1 VAPDR
6 ENGFKNN
13 MTASNAAAHDA
24 AEEQGYGRMENGSM
38 HHLPFRNS
46 VHLTTEEAHAVMRR
60 MLSGQMDTAGIAELL
75 RFLQRKGETVAELV
89 GFAQA
94 MQEVAQAVD
103 LNQDES
109 PILDTCGTGGDGTN
123 TFNVSTATAFV
134 VAGAG
139 LRVAKH
145 GNRRISSQ
153 CGSADVLEALGVH
166 VSLSASDAVECVK
179 EIGIGFLYAPLL
191 HPAVKHAQEARL
203 LLKGHT
209 VFNML
214 GPLTNPVRA
223 KVQLIGAYSVK
234 AAEML
239 ALASARLG
247 THRAFVVH
255 GADGLDEI
263 STTGLTTVFQVEES
277 RVQKGQWSP
286 QDFGVETAAIDS
298 LKGGDPETNAG
309 IIRAVLKGERGPARD
324 IVLVN
329 AAAALL
335 IGRRVPDIKTGAA
348 VAGETI
354 DNGAALEKL
363 SRLAELTSAH
373 RHQVI
378 EA

>member
-1 VAPDR
+1 MP
-6 ENGFKNN
+6 
-13 MTASNAAAHDA
+13 
-24 AEEQGYGRMENGSM
+24 
-38 HHLPFRNS
+38 HLPFRNS
-46 VHLTTEEAHAVMRR
+46 VHLTTDEARDVMGRL
-60 MLSGQMDTAGIAELL
+60 LSGEMDTAGITELL
-75 RFLQRKGETVAELV
+75 LYLQRKGETVAELV

-94 MQEVAQAVD
+94 MRQMAQPIE
-103 LNQDES
+103 LNQEES
-109 PILDTCGTGGDGTN
+109 PVLDTCGTGGDGTN

-153 CGSADVLEALGVH
+153 CGSADVLESLGVD
-166 VSLSASDAVECVK
+166 VSLSASDVVECVRQ
-179 EIGIGFLYAPLL
+179 IGIGFLFAPLL

-203 LLKGHT
+203 QLKGRT

-214 GPLTNPVRA
+214 GPLTNPVQAR
-223 KVQLIGAYSVK
+223 VQLIGAFSVR

-263 STTGLTTVFQVEES
+263 STTGPTTVFQVEEG

-286 QDFGVETAAIDS
+286 QDFGVETASIEM

-309 IIRAVLKGERGPARD
+309 IIKTVLQGERGPTRD

-335 IGRRVPDIKTGAA
+335 IGGSVFDIRTGVTVAA
-348 VAGETI
+348 ETI
-354 DNGAALEKL
+354 DSGAAYEKL
-363 SRLAELTSAH
+363 TRLVELTNALGPRVVH
-373 RHQVI
+373 
-378 EA
+378 A